1 MHGAHLEVAQ
11 ALNEAERA
19 TLDELVSAL
28 NQGTDGADEGVIL
41 REGMQVLDA
50 MVDRWPEECL
60 YPAVDLLRVLVCD
73 ATTAAQGTHTQ
84 SDRRTQF
91 PKHSFC

>member
-60 YPAVDLLRVLVCD
+60 YPAVDLLRVLVC
-73 ATTAAQGTHTQ
+73 ACYNCCTRHTQ

-91 PKHSFC
+91 QKHSFC